1 MKVKGLVEGYAFLA
15 DPKEAVLVATSKPEG
30 CVTSEKQLSDGSN
43 AVNISQQIPVVSRN
57 ITVPA
62 RIAFELDEDPKLD
75 LEALVNVALNFRDV
89 LLSLPPHGSSM
100 RAPLLAL
107 AMSGHKHIST
117 DFLASFA
124 NVSQSEVRLARGKKY
139 EHLEKMCRT
148 SAPLSLSR
156 SHLVRIF
163 RFWTWVDFK
172 LSYAND
178 ALPEIDRQLYNRSAL
193 SILDSTPSAA
203 VPTHFTQ
210 SKRNHKRGQQELKQ
224 AHDYNMLTHD
234 KFKYAESVD
243 GETTDERQAQRK
255 KQKTLKVTE
264 CSKCG
269 VVMTDDTAHRK
280 LGAQGAHKC
289 PPQCSKC
296 HSVHKRNVIC
306 PLILQ
311 ASKVPARSVNESSI
325 PAQSEDTMLLTP
337 ELGREKELAA
347 FSKMFTVGLLET
359 SSFNACTNVTGVCS
373 LRAAHAGTLSRL
385 PKRLTN
391 NVRIY
396 HAIRYTKEIFDTS
409 RVIVTLWLTKRPPVP
424 YRKKWY
430 DNFSLGVLQCLFGR
444 GHTLPQL
451 HRNALSV
458 VREAKSIRSPGP
470 DEFLHAIDKQFW
482 CVAHGASYW
491 PRCPHCREAD
501 KVLASFSKLQKK
513 PNLSE
518 PEAKELKKAAK
529 RVDQFA
535 LHTMVKKSYT
545 SLLPKLRRE
554 LKSGGGKV
562 VLIIDFTKFAMGN
575 ENRAIDLV
583 FVCFY
588 WNVTA
593 QCVEWEYIDVVCEGS
608 RRSLRRRQTT
618 LRGVDIFSDGGPNHF
633 KISSTIAFFSTLKA
647 KYNLIRLRWFF
658 FASYHGSSLC
668 DGHAAVIHHVLN
680 AVAFNEDKPWHTV
693 DELIAAIKERCLR
706 ACPIKLDRVPI
717 ALELPLSFEVKTL
730 EGIRSR
736 FFSLKL

>member
-1 MKVKGLVEGYAFLA
+1 MDDSSILAIKAQLERKARVKGLVCLPCGPQRSSPCGNFEARGLHYDIVHSRIPLVLA
-15 DPKEAVLVATSKPEG
+15 DS
-30 CVTSEKQLSDGSN
+30 SS
-43 AVNISQQIPVVSRN
+43 
-57 ITVPA
+57 ITKHYCSCPHRLRA
-62 RIAFELDEDPKLD
+62 GWDEDPKLD

-89 LLSLPPHGSSM
+89 LLSLPHGSSM

-139 EHLEKMCRT
+139 EHLEKLCRT
-148 SAPLSLSR
+148 SAPLSLSC
-156 SHLVRIF
+156 SHTSYEYFGFLNFLRLHCPPPSGATILSGESF
-163 RFWTWVDFK
+163 RLRKSRFWTWVDFK

-280 LGAQGAHKC
+280 PGAQGAHKC

-296 HSVHKRNVIC
+296 HSVHQRNVTC
-306 PLILQ
+306 PLIRQ
-311 ASKVPARSVNESSI
+311 TSKVPAQSVNESST

-359 SSFNACTNVTGVCS
+359 SSFNACTNCTGVCS
-373 LRAAHAGTLSRL
+373 LRAAAHAGTLSRL
-385 PKRLTN
+385 RKRLTN
-391 NVRIY
+391 NLRIY

-409 RVIVTLWLTKRPPVP
+409 RVMVTLWLTKRPPVP

-458 VREAKSIRSPGP
+458 VREAKSIRPPGP

-518 PEAKELKKAAK
+518 PEAKELKKLAL

-535 LHTMVKKSYT
+535 LHTMVKKSHS

-575 ENRAIDLV
+575 ENRAIDLDPEDR
-583 FVCFY
+583 C
-588 WNVTA
+588 A
-593 QCVEWEYIDVVCEGS
+593 EGNS
-608 RRSLRRRQTT
+608 T

-658 FASYHGSSLC
+658 F
-668 DGHAAVIHHVLN
+668 
-680 AVAFNEDKPWHTV
+680 
-693 DELIAAIKERCLR
+693 CLLSR
-706 ACPIKLDRVPI
+706 KL
-717 ALELPLSFEVKTL
+717 SM
-730 EGIRSR
+730 
-736 FFSLKL
+736 

>member
-1 MKVKGLVEGYAFLA
+1 MRGVELEFPPTAEAIVKL
-15 DPKEAVLVATSKPEG
+15 
-30 CVTSEKQLSDGSN
+30 
-43 AVNISQQIPVVSRN
+43 
-57 ITVPA
+57 
-62 RIAFELDEDPKLD
+62 
-75 LEALVNVALNFRDV
+75 
-89 LLSLPPHGSSM
+89 H
-100 RAPLLAL
+100 
-107 AMSGHKHIST
+107 
-117 DFLASFA
+117 
-124 NVSQSEVRLARGKKY
+124 
-139 EHLEKMCRT
+139 
-148 SAPLSLSR
+148 
-156 SHLVRIF
+156 
-163 RFWTWVDFK
+163 
-172 LSYAND
+172 
-178 ALPEIDRQLYNRSAL
+178 
-193 SILDSTPSAA
+193 
-203 VPTHFTQ
+203 
-210 SKRNHKRGQQELKQ
+210 
-224 AHDYNMLTHD
+224 
-234 KFKYAESVD
+234 
-243 GETTDERQAQRK
+243 
-255 KQKTLKVTE
+255 
-264 CSKCG
+264 
-269 VVMTDDTAHRK
+269 
-280 LGAQGAHKC
+280 
-289 PPQCSKC
+289 SKC
-296 HSVHKRNVIC
+296 HSVHQRNVTC
-306 PLILQ
+306 PLIRQ
-311 ASKVPARSVNESSI
+311 TSKVPAQSVNESST

-347 FSKMFTVGLLET
+347 FSKMFTELFPDY
-359 SSFNACTNVTGVCS
+359 S
-373 LRAAHAGTLSRL
+373 

-391 NVRIY
+391 NLRIY

-409 RVIVTLWLTKRPPVP
+409 R
-424 YRKKWY
+424 
-430 DNFSLGVLQCLFGR
+430 CLFGR

-458 VREAKSIRSPGP
+458 VREAKSIRPPGP

-518 PEAKELKKAAK
+518 PEAKELKILAK

-535 LHTMVKKSYT
+535 LHTMVKKSHS

-608 RRSLRRRQTT
+608 EEVKNNFAYVHEAFLKAFERIQKIVAEKANST

-658 FASYHGSSLC
+658 S
-668 DGHAAVIHHVLN
+668 
-680 AVAFNEDKPWHTV
+680 P
-693 DELIAAIKERCLR
+693 LITE
-706 ACPIKLDRVPI
+706 
-717 ALELPLSFEVKTL
+717 ALYVMAMRLLS
-730 EGIRSR
+730 IMC
-736 FFSLKL
+736 

>member
-1 MKVKGLVEGYAFLA
+1 MDDSSILAIKAQLERKARVKGLVEGYAFLA

-139 EHLEKMCRT
+139 EHLEKLCRT

-156 SHLVRIF
+156 SHTSYEYFGFLNLHCPPPSGVTILSGESFRLRKS

-280 LGAQGAHKC
+280 PGAQGAHKC

-296 HSVHKRNVIC
+296 HSVHQRNVTC
-306 PLILQ
+306 PLIRQ
-311 ASKVPARSVNESSI
+311 TSKVPAQSVNESST

-359 SSFNACTNVTGVCS
+359 SSFNACTNCTGVCS
-373 LRAAHAGTLSRL
+373 LRAAAHAGTLSRL

-391 NVRIY
+391 NLRIY
-396 HAIRYTKEIFDTS
+396 HAIRYTKEIFDTA
-409 RVIVTLWLTKRPPVP
+409 RVMVTLWLTKRPPVP

-430 DNFSLGVLQCLFGR
+430 DNFSLGVLQCLFSR
-444 GHTLPQL
+444 GHTLSQL

-458 VREAKSIRSPGP
+458 VREAKSIRPPGP

-501 KVLASFSKLQKK
+501 KKQR
-513 PNLSE
+513 NL
-518 PEAKELKKAAK
+518 
-529 RVDQFA
+529 R
-535 LHTMVKKSYT
+535 
-545 SLLPKLRRE
+545 
-554 LKSGGGKV
+554 
-562 VLIIDFTKFAMGN
+562 N
-575 ENRAIDLV
+575 
-583 FVCFY
+583 
-588 WNVTA
+588 
-593 QCVEWEYIDVVCEGS
+593 
-608 RRSLRRRQTT
+608 
-618 LRGVDIFSDGGPNHF
+618 
-633 KISSTIAFFSTLKA
+633 
-647 KYNLIRLRWFF
+647 
-658 FASYHGSSLC
+658 
-668 DGHAAVIHHVLN
+668 
-680 AVAFNEDKPWHTV
+680 
-693 DELIAAIKERCLR
+693 
-706 ACPIKLDRVPI
+706 
-717 ALELPLSFEVKTL
+717 
-730 EGIRSR
+730 
-736 FFSLKL
+736 

>member
-1 MKVKGLVEGYAFLA
+1 MKRNGRFKHTRNQAQLERKARVKGLVEGYAFLA

-43 AVNISQQIPVVSRN
+43 AVNISQQIPVVSRI

-89 LLSLPPHGSSM
+89 PLSLPPHGSSM

-124 NVSQSEVRLARGKKY
+124 NVSQSENICTALA
-139 EHLEKMCRT
+139 L
-148 SAPLSLSR
+148 ALP
-156 SHLVRIF
+156 HLVRIF
-163 RFWTWVDFK
+163 RFFEFLTPT
-172 LSYAND
+172 
-178 ALPEIDRQLYNRSAL
+178 LPTSFRN
-193 SILDSTPSAA
+193 STPSAA

-280 LGAQGAHKC
+280 PGAQGAHKC

-296 HSVHKRNVIC
+296 HSVHQRNVTC
-306 PLILQ
+306 PLIRQ
-311 ASKVPARSVNESSI
+311 TSKVPAQSVNESPT

-359 SSFNACTNVTGVCS
+359 SSFNACTNCTGVCS
-373 LRAAHAGTLSRL
+373 LRAAAHAGTFSRL

-391 NVRIY
+391 NLRIY

-409 RVIVTLWLTKRPPVP
+409 RVMVTLWLTKRPPVP

-458 VREAKSIRSPGP
+458 VRDAKSIRPPGP

-518 PEAKELKKAAK
+518 PEAKELKKLAK

-535 LHTMVKKSYT
+535 LHTMVKKSHS

-575 ENRAIDLV
+575 ENRAIDLDP
-583 FVCFY
+583 
-588 WNVTA
+588 
-593 QCVEWEYIDVVCEGS
+593 EDRSGEGK
-608 RRSLRRRQTT
+608 LHFARRR
-618 LRGVDIFSDGGPNHF
+618 HF

-693 DELIAAIKERCLR
+693 DELIAAIKERCSR
-706 ACPIKLDRVPI
+706 ACPIKLDRIPT

-736 FFSLKL
+736 FFFFEAVKNGVVSILHGYVNGTVKTGLAVNFTDRRRPRER

>member
-1 MKVKGLVEGYAFLA
+1 MDDSSILAIKAQLERKARVKGLVEGYAFLA

-75 LEALVNVALNFRDV
+75 LEALVNVALNFRGV
-89 LLSLPPHGSSM
+89 LLSLHPHGSSM

-124 NVSQSEVRLARGKKY
+124 NVSQSENICTALA
-139 EHLEKMCRT
+139 L
-148 SAPLSLSR
+148 ALP
-156 SHLVRIF
+156 HLVRIF

-280 LGAQGAHKC
+280 PGA
-289 PPQCSKC
+289 
-296 HSVHKRNVIC
+296 SVHQRNVTC
-306 PLILQ
+306 PLIRQ
-311 ASKVPARSVNESSI
+311 TSKVPAQSVNESST

-359 SSFNACTNVTGVCS
+359 SSINACTNCTG
-373 LRAAHAGTLSRL
+373 
-385 PKRLTN
+385 
-391 NVRIY
+391 
-396 HAIRYTKEIFDTS
+396 YTMPFDTS
-409 RVIVTLWLTKRPPVP
+409 RVMVTLWLTKRPPVP

-444 GHTLPQL
+444 GHTLQQL

-458 VREAKSIRSPGP
+458 VREAKSIRPPGP

-518 PEAKELKKAAK
+518 PEAKELKKLAK

-535 LHTMVKKSYT
+535 LHTMAFERIQKIVAEKANS
-545 SLLPKLRRE
+545 
-554 LKSGGGKV
+554 
-562 VLIIDFTKFAMGN
+562 
-575 ENRAIDLV
+575 
-583 FVCFY
+583 
-588 WNVTA
+588 
-593 QCVEWEYIDVVCEGS
+593 
-608 RRSLRRRQTT
+608 T

-693 DELIAAIKERCLR
+693 DELIAAIKERCSR
-706 ACPIKLDRVPI
+706 SCPIKLDRVPT

-736 FFSLKL
+736 FFFFEAVKNGVVSIRPHFGARLCLGPPTNVGHGLLQFHYENSLKPWP

>member
-1 MKVKGLVEGYAFLA
+1 MDDSSILAIKAQLERKARVKGLVEGYAFLA

-124 NVSQSEVRLARGKKY
+124 NVSQSENICTAPTPLTILSGETFRLRK
-139 EHLEKMCRT
+139 
-148 SAPLSLSR
+148 S
-156 SHLVRIF
+156 

-210 SKRNHKRGQQELKQ
+210 SKRNNKRGQQELKQ

-280 LGAQGAHKC
+280 PGA
-289 PPQCSKC
+289 
-296 HSVHKRNVIC
+296 SVHQRNVTC
-306 PLILQ
+306 PLIRQ
-311 ASKVPARSVNESSI
+311 TSKVPAQSVNESST

-359 SSFNACTNVTGVCS
+359 SSINACTNCTGVCS
-373 LRAAHAGTLSRL
+373 LRAAAHAGTLSRL

-391 NVRIY
+391 NLRIY

-409 RVIVTLWLTKRPPVP
+409 RVMVTLWLTKRPPVP

-458 VREAKSIRSPGP
+458 VREAKSIRPPGP

-513 PNLSE
+513 LNLSE
-518 PEAKELKKAAK
+518 PEAKELKKLAK

-535 LHTMVKKSYT
+535 LHTMVKKSHS

-575 ENRAIDLV
+575 ENRAIDLAFARIQIV
-583 FVCFY
+583 AEKA
-588 WNVTA
+588 N
-593 QCVEWEYIDVVCEGS
+593 S
-608 RRSLRRRQTT
+608 T

-693 DELIAAIKERCLR
+693 DELIAAIKERCSR
-706 ACPIKLDRVPI
+706 ACPIKLDRVPT
-717 ALELPLSFEVKTL
+717 ALELPL
-730 EGIRSR
+730 RS
-736 FFSLKL
+736 K

>member
-1 MKVKGLVEGYAFLA
+1 MDDSSILAIKAQLERKARVKSLVEGYAFLA

-139 EHLEKMCRT
+139 EHLEKLCRT
-148 SAPLSLSR
+148 SAPLSLSLSR
-156 SHLVRIF
+156 SHTSYEFFGFLNFLRLHCPPPSGVTILSGESFRLRKS

-280 LGAQGAHKC
+280 
-289 PPQCSKC
+289 
-296 HSVHKRNVIC
+296 RNVTC
-306 PLILQ
+306 PLIRQ
-311 ASKVPARSVNESSI
+311 TSKVTAQSVNESST

-337 ELGREKELAA
+337 ELGGEKELAA

-359 SSFNACTNVTGVCS
+359 SSFNACTNCTGVCS
-373 LRAAHAGTLSRL
+373 LRAAAHAGTLSRL

-391 NVRIY
+391 NLRIY

-409 RVIVTLWLTKRPPVP
+409 REMVTLWLTKRPPVP

-458 VREAKSIRSPGP
+458 VREAKSIRPPGP

-518 PEAKELKKAAK
+518 PEAKELKKLAK

-535 LHTMVKKSYT
+535 LHTMVKKSH

-608 RRSLRRRQTT
+608 EEVKNNFAYVHETFLKAFERIQKIVAEKANST

-633 KISSTIAFFSTLKA
+633 KISSTIAFFN
-647 KYNLIRLRWFF
+647 KY
-658 FASYHGSSLC
+658 
-668 DGHAAVIHHVLN
+668 
-680 AVAFNEDKPWHTV
+680 
-693 DELIAAIKERCLR
+693 
-706 ACPIKLDRVPI
+706 
-717 ALELPLSFEVKTL
+717 FESKV
-730 EGIRSR
+730 
-736 FFSLKL
+736 

>member
-1 MKVKGLVEGYAFLA
+1 
-15 DPKEAVLVATSKPEG
+15 
-30 CVTSEKQLSDGSN
+30 
-43 AVNISQQIPVVSRN
+43 
-57 ITVPA
+57 
-62 RIAFELDEDPKLD
+62 
-75 LEALVNVALNFRDV
+75 
-89 LLSLPPHGSSM
+89 M
-100 RAPLLAL
+100 RAPFLTL

-139 EHLEKMCRT
+139 EHLEKLCRT

-156 SHLVRIF
+156 SHTSYEYFGFLNFLRLHCPPPSGVTILSGESFRLRKS

-280 LGAQGAHKC
+280 PGAQGAHKC

-296 HSVHKRNVIC
+296 HSVHQRNVTC
-306 PLILQ
+306 PLIRQ
-311 ASKVPARSVNESSI
+311 TSKVPAQSVNESST

-347 FSKMFTVGLLET
+347 FSKMFKVGLLET
-359 SSFNACTNVTGVCS
+359 SSFNACTNCTGVCS
-373 LRAAHAGTLSRL
+373 LRAAAHAGTLSRL

-391 NVRIY
+391 NLRIY

-409 RVIVTLWLTKRPPVP
+409 RVMVTLWLTKRPPVP

-458 VREAKSIRSPGP
+458 VREAKSIRPPGP

-518 PEAKELKKAAK
+518 PEAKELKKLAK

-535 LHTMVKKSYT
+535 LHTMVKKSHS

-562 VLIIDFTKFAMGN
+562 VLIIDFTKFPMGN

-608 RRSLRRRQTT
+608 EEVKNNFAYVHEAFLKAFERIQKIVAQKANST

-633 KISSTIAFFSTLKA
+633 KISSTIAFFSKYHHT
-647 KYNLIRLRWFF
+647 YNLCACLFF
-658 FASYHGSSLC
+658 
-668 DGHAAVIHHVLN
+668 
-680 AVAFNEDKPWHTV
+680 P
-693 DELIAAIKERCLR
+693 
-706 ACPIKLDRVPI
+706 KL
-717 ALELPLSFEVKTL
+717 ES
-730 EGIRSR
+730 
-736 FFSLKL
+736 

>member
-1 MKVKGLVEGYAFLA
+1 MDDSSILAIKAQLERKARVKGLVEGYAFLA
-15 DPKEAVLVATSKPEG
+15 DPKQAVLVATSKPEG

-124 NVSQSEVRLARGKKY
+124 NVSQSE
-139 EHLEKMCRT
+139 
-148 SAPLSLSR
+148 LSR
-156 SHLVRIF
+156 PHTSYEYFGFLNFLRLHCPPPSGVTILSGESFRLRKS

-280 LGAQGAHKC
+280 PGAQGAHKC

-296 HSVHKRNVIC
+296 HSVHQRNVRC
-306 PLILQ
+306 PLVRQ
-311 ASKVPARSVNESSI
+311 TSKVPAQSVNESST

-359 SSFNACTNVTGVCS
+359 SSFNACTNCTGVCS
-373 LRAAHAGTLSRL
+373 LRAAAHAGTLSRL

-391 NVRIY
+391 NLRIY

-409 RVIVTLWLTKRPPVP
+409 REMVTLWLTKRPPVP

-430 DNFSLGVLQCLFGR
+430 DNFSLGVLQCLF
-444 GHTLPQL
+444 
-451 HRNALSV
+451 A
-458 VREAKSIRSPGP
+458 
-470 DEFLHAIDKQFW
+470 F
-482 CVAHGASYW
+482 
-491 PRCPHCREAD
+491 RCPHCREAD

-518 PEAKELKKAAK
+518 PEAKELKKLAK

-535 LHTMVKKSYT
+535 LHTMAFERIQKIVAEKANS
-545 SLLPKLRRE
+545 
-554 LKSGGGKV
+554 
-562 VLIIDFTKFAMGN
+562 
-575 ENRAIDLV
+575 
-583 FVCFY
+583 
-588 WNVTA
+588 
-593 QCVEWEYIDVVCEGS
+593 
-608 RRSLRRRQTT
+608 T

-647 KYNLIRLRWFF
+647 KYNLIRLRCCEEWCRQYP
-658 FASYHGSSLC
+658 STLWRSSLPWPTHKC
-668 DGHAAVIHHVLN
+668 GSRVRERYR
-680 AVAFNEDKPWHTV
+680 EDWTSR
-693 DELIAAIKERCLR
+693 ELHGQ
-706 ACPIKLDRVPI
+706 
-717 ALELPLSFEVKTL
+717 KTAP
-730 EGIRSR
+730 
-736 FFSLKL
+736 